1 MTIHM
6 ENRLVAHPR
15 GIVEDILVK
24 IGKFAF
30 PIDFVVTDMKE
41 DHDVPIILVRS
52 LLNTTGALVD
62 ICESKLTYRVGD
74 DDTFGIE
81 DGFQGSHVQGEVFN
95 IDKEEDELEELL
107 MEEEVKTIQQVKNT
121 KPRASV
127 PLVFEVIAYTNPT
140 SWLSEESEY
149 LSSDEDEAT
158 SKETSLAVDE
168 KMVPVEQ
175 RNEKLESKEIICKL
189 EVNEVKAKKEN
200 SKKAYIR
207 RVQVYKRRWKEQ
219 KIQMVMDTSDNST

>member
-1 MTIHM
+1 M
-6 ENRLVAHPR
+6 EDSFQEDYAH
-15 GIVEDILVK
+15 
-24 IGKFAF
+24 
-30 PIDFVVTDMKE
+30 
-41 DHDVPIILVRS
+41 
-52 LLNTTGALVD
+52 
-62 ICESKLTYRVGD
+62 
-74 DDTFGIE
+74 
-81 DGFQGSHVQGEVFN
+81 QEVFN
-95 IDKEEDELEELL
+95 IDEEDELEELEKL
-107 MEEEVKTIQQVKNT
+107 MEELKIIQQVKHT
-121 KPRASV
+121 KPRESV
-127 PLVFEVIAYTNPT
+127 RLVFEVIAYTNPT